1 LFILIPVL
9 ILSLAALTILLLQ
22 WFRPNFGFS
31 WLLAS
36 VAAFMGWLSLVL
48 LRLRLPVT
56 LMLIVWKPPDLFNAS
71 PALLM
76 DRFSW
81 PYGLAL
87 LTLTFAAI
95 LTASARAQYNTN
107 PYAWAGS
114 LAVSALGLVAILAG
128 NPLTLMMAWVA
139 VDLVEFIILQGTLA
153 PAGASGDTLG
163 EAPQSGGADQPAARQ
178 RAAGQ
183 RIILAY
189 SARTVGVLLFFLAIV
204 LGGADSNTFSFKHI
218 SIQTGLLIFM
228 GCGLR
233 LGVLPLHLPFSQEPR
248 LRRGLGTI
256 LRLVPVVS
264 TLVPL
269 ARLPADIIPVAWG
282 PWLLGLVS
290 LAALY
295 GGAMWLGADDELN
308 GRPYWMLGWAA
319 LAFTCVIRGAPISSV
334 AWGIVLL
341 LQGGFLF
348 LYSARERYLA
358 FLPVLGVLGMIG
370 LPFTPAASGWAGL
383 FEPGFNIFS
392 VLVYIAQCLQL
403 AGFIRHALRKGDSLA
418 VVDRWAQVVY
428 PTGLF
433 FFMITDVIL
442 GIWGWPG
449 SLTSAYAWAG
459 ILPILGGGIFLLLTW
474 RRMGVS
480 IAWINRGMALPGVQ
494 AVLNRLSVIIRLD
507 WLYGLI
513 GGVYQTTGRVLGEV
527 TAVLEGD
534 GGVLWALLLLSL
546 LISLISTGGF

>member
-1 LFILIPVL
+1 MLILIPL
-9 ILSLAALTILLLQ
+9 FFLSSAAVTILLLQ
-22 WFRPNFGFS
+22 WFRPNFGFY

-36 VAAFMGWLSLVL
+36 VAAFLAWLSMIL
-48 LRLRLPVT
+48 LRLRLPIT
-56 LMLIVWKPPDLFNAS
+56 LMLVEWKPQDLFNAS
-71 PALLM
+71 PALLL

-87 LTLTFAAI
+87 ITLTFAAI
-95 LTASARAQYNTN
+95 LTASARAQYDSN
-107 PYAWAGS
+107 PYTWAGS

-139 VDLVEFIILQGTLA
+139 VDLVEFVILQGSALQGSV
-153 PAGASGDTLG
+153 PD
-163 EAPQSGGADQPAARQ
+163 Q
-178 RAAGQ
+178 RAAE

-204 LGGADSNTFSFKHI
+204 LGGADSSAFSFKHI
-218 SIQTGLLIFM
+218 SIQTGLLIFL

-233 LGVLPLHLPFSQEPR
+233 LGVLPMHLPFSHEPR
-248 LRRGLGTI
+248 LRQGLGTI

-269 ARLPADIIPVAWG
+269 ARLPGNIIPDTWS
-282 PWLLGLVS
+282 PWLLALVS
-290 LAALY
+290 LTALY
-295 GGAMWLGADDELN
+295 SGAMWLTADDELN

-319 LAFTCVIRGAPISSV
+319 LAFTCVIRGSPIASV

-348 LYSARERYLA
+348 LYSAREKVLG
-358 FLPVLGVLGMIG
+358 FLPALGVLGMIG

-383 FEPGFNIFS
+383 FEPGFNFFS
-392 VLVYIAQCLQL
+392 VLVYVAQCLLL
-403 AGFIRHALRKGDSLA
+403 AGFIRHALRKGDSLVA
-418 VVDRWAQVVY
+418 IDRWAQVVY
-428 PTGLF
+428 PIGLI

-459 ILPILGGGIFLLLTW
+459 ILPMLGCGLFLVVIWRHIEIPIEPIKNVIILQ
-474 RRMGVS
+474 R
-480 IAWINRGMALPGVQ
+480 VQ
-494 AVLNRLSVIIRLD
+494 NGLKRLSIIFRLD

-513 GGVYQTTGRVLGEV
+513 GAVYRTAGQVLNEV
-527 TAVLEGD
+527 SAVLEGD

-546 LISLISTGGF
+546 LISLISAGGF